1 MIKKMIL
8 RGLIGVPIGITIS
21 YLITII
27 ISICIGKGIY
37 YPVTDELISLMGNE
51 LDALIL
57 QTIISALMGAG
68 FSMLSII
75 WEINSW
81 SLFKQSAI
89 FFGSSCLLMFPAAY
103 LLNWMSHTAI
113 GILIYVGIFILIFVI
128 IWLSY
133 YFYMKNKIK
142 KMNSK
147 INNNNNNN

>member
-1 MIKKMIL
+1 MTRKIIL

-37 YPVTDELISLMGNE
+37 YPVTDELIGLMGNE
-51 LDALIL
+51 LNALIL

-68 FSMLSII
+68 FSMLSVI

-147 INNNNNNN
+147 INND

>member
-147 INNNNNNN
+147 INNNNNN

>member
-1 MIKKMIL
+1 MTRKIIL

-37 YPVTDELISLMGNE
+37 YPVTDELIGLMGNE
-51 LDALIL
+51 LNALIL

-68 FSMLSII
+68 FSMLSVI

-128 IWLSY
+128 IWLSC

-147 INNNNNNN
+147 INND

>member
-147 INNNNNNN
+147 INNNNN

>member
-147 INNNNNNN
+147 INNNN

>member
-37 YPVTDELISLMGNE
+37 YPVSDELIGLIGNE
-51 LDALIL
+51 LNALIL
-57 QTIISALMGAG
+57 QTIISGLMGAG

-147 INNNNNNN
+147 INNNNN

>member
-37 YPVTDELISLMGNE
+37 YPVSDELIGLIGNE
-51 LDALIL
+51 LNALIL
-57 QTIISALMGAG
+57 QTIISGLMGAG

-147 INNNNNNN
+147 INNNN